1 MSDDIYTYISNFA
14 ESVSGQLLIEK
25 LFEVFQMLATA
36 LTKLVKQIADQSKT
50 DAIKGKIEEFYKI
63 IIRLNDVQMA
73 CAKFE
78 SFKSLCLSK
87 TDDQLLNTTEDFL
100 KRTDSIMVN
109 YRDNIVH
116 SLAQIIVRQLQTG
129 YFVALFTEVWLG
141 SKKKDQPDKSPL
153 DDAFQISKS
162 YFKDVSDKSSYE
174 TITQKVFNQVFSLLV
189 DSYIERFAIA
199 CNSSLKLNLFTQVP
213 KDFDFIFILNQLIST
228 KFKDP
233 IEVNSLQSDK

>member
-1 MSDDIYTYISNFA
+1 M
-14 ESVSGQLLIEK
+14 
-25 LFEVFQMLATA
+25 
-36 LTKLVKQIADQSKT
+36 
-50 DAIKGKIEEFYKI
+50 
-63 IIRLNDVQMA
+63 
-73 CAKFE
+73 
-78 SFKSLCLSK
+78 
-87 TDDQLLNTTEDFL
+87 
-100 KRTDSIMVN
+100 
-109 YRDNIVH
+109 
-116 SLAQIIVRQLQTG
+116 
-129 YFVALFTEVWLG
+129 WLG

-199 CNSSLKLNLFTQVP
+199 CNWSLKLNLFTQVP